1 MQIARVRETG
11 REVAV
16 KLYASRRAYE
26 ADAERSRDP
35 TNPLHALMP
44 RLRRLYPNKDVALRD
59 VCGNPLPPFIVMDKA
74 EPLDTYCSLHQPRR
88 SEAFMVPPPP
98 PRLCRPATLAR
109 LPFHPLPPSVAAPC
123 LHSDS
128 PHTLTATTVPPMVLD
143 LYTHDNMRQHH
154 CLRSAGSFETG
165 PSRVLHVAAPACTLI
180 GVPRI
185 VLATVSRR

>member
-98 PRLCRPATLAR
+98 LPA
-109 LPFHPLPPSVAAPC
+109 
-123 LHSDS
+123 
-128 PHTLTATTVPPMVLD
+128 
-143 LYTHDNMRQHH
+143 
-154 CLRSAGSFETG
+154 SAGR
-165 PSRVLHVAAPACTLI
+165 PP
-180 GVPRI
+180 
-185 VLATVSRR
+185 